1 MLNIC
6 FNEAGQREEGEG
18 RQAGR
23 QVKMGVNGEAQAQE
37 GTRNGR
43 SSDLLLHCMPFCT
56 FLILV
61 IFLKPQQFTYS
72 GIKTRALE
80 FSTGF
85 LSGPAG

>member
-1 MLNIC
+1 MLT
-6 FNEAGQREEGEG
+6 FVLTRLDRGREGEG